1 MDPVAIIAV
10 LGLAFLGKNLSERYV
25 SDEAPVTLPT
35 VVTIEKPRE
44 NLIEKDVYSIAGGLN
59 IIDHMKPPSTKK
71 SYNPPIFQIPQFKPI
86 YKNPVTYDSS
96 REFEKISSVT
106 RNVNPANLDGAALLT
121 TAAGLDIGISSGY
134 TNGKVT
140 TKYGAG
146 GQGYHYGAV
155 QPKPILTNAD
165 VLVNG
170 TFETGTKGG
179 YRGAAVVNK
188 TPLDPK
194 ISGYSSIGGI
204 TEPPAMVFPIR
215 NLAAPPIISP
225 ATGSK
230 SYSAVPDSLYSV
242 FPTLKDQILSPQT
255 GGLQTQPMINRST
268 AATFQPM
275 NDIRSHS
282 NNTMFASTN
291 AQIPST
297 AGEQTHMRTDSKHM
311 NYVIPNKTSEQN
323 YAPLGITTDNA
334 FRGQFNPRGTLD
346 ALKSISAPLKTNPF
360 TIPSFSVE
368 N

>member
-1 MDPVAIIAV
+1 MDVAIIAV

-25 SDEAPVTLPT
+25 ADEAPVTLPT

-71 SYNPPIFQIPQFKPI
+71 SYNPPTFQIPQFKPI

-106 RNVNPANLDGAALLT
+106 RNVNPANLDGSKLLT
-121 TAAGLDIGISSGY
+121 TAPGLDLGQQSAY
-134 TNGKVT
+134 TDGRVT
-140 TKYGAG
+140 TAYGAG
-146 GQGYHYGAV
+146 GQGFHYGAV

-170 TFETGTKGG
+170 TFETGTKAG
-179 YRGAAVVNK
+179 YRGDAVVKK
-188 TPLDPK
+188 TSLAAK
-194 ISGYSSIGGI
+194 ISGYSSTAGI
-204 TEPPAMVFPIR
+204 TEPPAMVYPVR
-215 NLAAPPIISP
+215 NLEAPPIISP
-225 ATGSK
+225 ATGQK
-230 SYSAVPDSLYSV
+230 SYSAVPDSLYGV

-275 NDIRSHS
+275 GDIRSHP
-282 NNTMFASTN
+282 NTTMFASTN

-297 AGEQTHMRTDSKHM
+297 AGEQTHMRTDSMHL
-311 NYVIPNKTSEQN
+311 NYVIPNKTSEQK
-323 YAPLGITTDNA
+323 YAPIGTGSYNA
-334 FRGQFNPRGTLD
+334 FKGQFNPRGTLE
-346 ALKSISAPLKTNPF
+346 ALSSISAPIKTNPF